1 MTQQYPPDQPPHYGH
16 RQRPRPGPVP
26 PPPKRQPRWPWVV
39 GGFMLLLAL
48 IGTVWGND
56 SGEQTTQNRPGVP
69 SGVNPD
75 TWNAQP
81 HTVSAAT
88 APAAPAQSGPQTTFS
103 SGTYEVGTDI
113 EPGKYKT
120 TGPESGSLAVL
131 LGATEEHQRRPRLD
145 HREREPA
152 GPDDGHDRQVG
163 RRVRDE
169 RLHLDEGGV
178 IS

>member
-88 APAAPAQSGPQTTFS
+88 APAAPAQSGPRTSFS

-120 TGPESGSLAVL
+120 TGPDSGGSCYWARLKNTNGD
-131 LGATEEHQRRPRLD
+131 LGSIIANGNAQGPTTVTIAKSDAAFETNGCTWTK
-145 HREREPA
+145 A
-152 GPDDGHDRQVG
+152 G
-163 RRVRDE
+163 
-169 RLHLDEGGV
+169 
-178 IS
+178 